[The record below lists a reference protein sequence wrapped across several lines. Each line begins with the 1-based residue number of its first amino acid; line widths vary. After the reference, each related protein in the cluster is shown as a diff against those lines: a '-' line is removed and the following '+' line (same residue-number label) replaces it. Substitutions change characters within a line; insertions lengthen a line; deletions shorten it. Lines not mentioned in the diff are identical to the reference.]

1 MAHGRCGQIRLGL
14 APWTLAA
21 VLVGWGPAFQGPAAA
36 ARATQPSAASSSRES
51 RDEAVRSLA
60 QAKLGR
66 EARAKISGILG
77 ATTIYRRLPSQLIEC
92 DPNLYVFLVEH
103 PDLVVNIWEA
113 LGISEVSV
121 ERTGENAF
129 LANDKA
135 GTLGRMEYLHR
146 SPEMHLVYAEGSYEG
161 PLFGRP
167 IKGKSLL
174 ILQARYF
181 RNSDGRHYVRCRM
194 DAFLQVENVGV
205 GMLAKTLQP
214 LVGAAADHNFRETA
228 AFLSS
233 VSRAAEINYPG
244 MQRMAENLTR
254 VAEDE
259 REEFASLTE
268 QLAIRAAMA
277 QTAHVEKNAAIAAR
291 QGAADRPAAS
301 TARRGVSAPRKR

>member
-1 MAHGRCGQIRLGL
+1 M
-14 APWTLAA
+14 
-21 VLVGWGPAFQGPAAA
+21 LVGWGPAFQGPLAA
-36 ARATQPSAASSSRES
+36 ARAMQPSAASSSREA
-51 RDEAVRSLA
+51 RDEAVRSLG
-60 QAKLGR
+60 QAKLSR
-66 EARAKISGILG
+66 EARAKISSVLG

-121 ERTGENAF
+121 ERIGDNAF
-129 LANDKA
+129 LADDKA

-181 RNSDGRHYVRCRM
+181 RNSGGRHYVRCRM

-205 GMLAKTLQP
+205 GMLAKTFQP

-277 QTAHVEKNAAIAAR
+277 KTAHVEENAAIDAK

-301 TARRGVSAPRKR
+301 TARRGVQARPRR